1 MLDDEER
8 RRDLDISSRILSELA
23 EREAALDAQ
32 IEAAHTD
39 ARREVEAAEAE
50 AARIL
55 REAQERM
62 KAMQAEHDQRLTAE
76 TVTIREE
83 ARSKATEGTERAR
96 TQMSGRIQQAA
107 EHVLKAVLP

>member
-1 MLDDEER
+1 MDV
-8 RRDLDISSRILSELA
+8 SSRILTELA
-23 EREAALDAQ
+23 QQEAALDAQ
-32 IEAAHTD
+32 IAQAHEA

-62 KAMQAEHDQRLTAE
+62 KALQAEHDQRLTAE
-76 TVTIREE
+76 TVNIREE
-83 ARSKATEGTERAR
+83 ARSQAAEGTQHARAVMGERVA
-96 TQMSGRIQQAA
+96 QAA